1 MADETAD
8 PVAPHAER
16 IIRHMRAEHL
26 GDLLD
31 MVKVFGGVDDAT
43 EADMHA
49 IDRFG
54 VDARVQTPAGERI
67 VRIPYDE
74 PATEGGQ
81 VREILTR
88 MTHAARAALG
98 KS

>member
-1 MADETAD
+1 MASEVDD
-8 PVAPHAER
+8 PVAPIAER
-16 IIRHMRAEHL
+16 IIRHMRSEHL

-31 MVKVFGGVDDAT
+31 LVKVYGGAPDAT

-49 IDRFG
+49 VDRFG
-54 VDARVQTPAGERI
+54 VEARVQTPRGEQI

-74 PATEGGQ
+74 PVTEGGQ

-98 KS
+98 TS